1 MLAKYRQNSRFVFR
15 NCYICANQNSNIMFV
30 NLLYSDPAVLDLM
43 YAQAAWDSVSQI
55 VTIIVWVAASIV
67 IGVAGQE
74 RECGSTSVALLSLF
88 LSPICGVIALFAS
101 ERTDEIKHRQ
111 FVRNNL
117 RRQKLYA
124 EISTATQTI
133 ATFRESAPSDP
144 ITEEQRQQIVSEAWL
159 KLQQA
164 RKDLAKLG

>member
-15 NCYICANQNSNIMFV
+15 NCYICVNQNSNIMFV

-101 ERTDEIKHRQ
+101 ERTDEIKH
-111 FVRNNL
+111 L